1 MAAPVSLSRANL
13 VGMMPTPRASLK
25 QPAFAHVCSAFLLIA
40 LLSMQ
45 LAQFALNQLQS
56 WIREVLGELSLL
68 GEGLEAF
75 TNSWDHLL
83 AGISVDRPDDN
94 MLCALFYEQLC
105 EFRCLELDMPLWDRD
120 DSVRN
125 YAHLR
130 TICVNAITTCRR
142 RRNQEKM
149 YFATRRQGNCGMLPL
164 LMAARVDRPHD
175 LNEVPALVDD
185 VTRGMADVPVSL
197 FAETWRSSRQTH
209 KKVGGK
215 KNKTAGRPQRHVQP
229 TLPGRRAE
237 SSEAREL
244 SDEAGRLG
252 ARATQRPSARQLAA
266 WLLLLFCA
274 APRANYLLRILP
286 PHLTADYA
294 VADDA
299 AVARVSLRS
308 PPAAGLRAAQL
319 PVDLAFAR
327 PPPIAMPRIGRLGA
341 TQSGSSAPARRNPHP
356 PPGSQRRRATATC
369 ATPAST
375 PPIGLLSP
383 LAPRGTGHWGW

>member
-1 MAAPVSLSRANL
+1 MVALPGLANL
-13 VGMMPTPRASLK
+13 RVCALRFPASPGDSTLK
-25 QPAFAHVCSAFLLIA
+25 LID
-40 LLSMQ
+40 LVKTTIDRCNHGSEQ
-45 LAQFALNQLQS
+45 
-56 WIREVLGELSLL
+56 
-68 GEGLEAF
+68 EGLEAF

-215 KNKTAGRPQRHVQP
+215 KQDSGPPATA
-229 TLPGRRAE
+229 RAANPAWPP
-237 SSEAREL
+237 SREL
-244 SDEAGRLG
+244 GG
-252 ARATQRPSARQLAA
+252 T
-266 WLLLLFCA
+266 
-274 APRANYLLRILP
+274 
-286 PHLTADYA
+286 
-294 VADDA
+294 
-299 AVARVSLRS
+299 RVE
-308 PPAAGLRAAQL
+308 
-319 PVDLAFAR
+319 
-327 PPPIAMPRIGRLGA
+327 
-341 TQSGSSAPARRNPHP
+341 
-356 PPGSQRRRATATC
+356 
-369 ATPAST
+369 
-375 PPIGLLSP
+375 
-383 LAPRGTGHWGW
+383 